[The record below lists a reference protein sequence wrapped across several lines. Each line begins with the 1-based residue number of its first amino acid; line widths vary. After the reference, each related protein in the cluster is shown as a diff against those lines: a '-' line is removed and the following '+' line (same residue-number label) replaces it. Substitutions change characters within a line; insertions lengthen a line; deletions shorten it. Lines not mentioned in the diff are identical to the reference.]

1 MNILNAKDD
10 VEMIVERYRT
20 FIKNEQNI
28 QTRENVLI
36 AWLNDL
42 WMSAERLD
50 TAGVVS
56 LLFRMYNPLLDSSQ
70 ARFVE

>member
-1 MNILNAKDD
+1 
-10 VEMIVERYRT
+10 
-20 FIKNEQNI
+20 
-28 QTRENVLI
+28 
-36 AWLNDL
+36 
-42 WMSAERLD
+42 MSAERLD